1 MPVLKLEQKQ
11 RSKSQVRM
19 VSEERS
25 KIKKIA
31 PKAPKITPQWHA
43 SLVKELRR
51 KLIHIT
57 GLSVPI
63 GIMAFGK
70 IYTAAMIAVAL
81 CVALFIEAGRLSGR
95 IRLPEVR
102 ENEKGKVAGYIYYI
116 IGSLITV
123 VLFQPMIA
131 ITSMLMLSLGDAISG
146 IAGSVLENSDVRS
159 RGRRSIKPFPIVTSM
174 FLACL
179 LIGYFSSSV
188 TGLPFEVYLAGAVG
202 ATIAD
207 SVAIIIRNRG
217 LNDNLTIPLFSG
229 ALMSLVPLIA
239 RV

>member
-1 MPVLKLEQKQ
+1 MPVLELAQKLQSNSEEF
-11 RSKSQVRM
+11 M
-19 VSEERS
+19 ISEERS
-25 KIKKIA
+25 IMQRIS
-31 PKAPKITPQWHA
+31 PKISPQWRTN
-43 SLVKELRR
+43 LVKEIRR
-51 KLIHIT
+51 KTIHIT

-81 CVALFIEAGRLSGR
+81 CVALLLEAGRLSGR
-95 IRLPEVR
+95 IKLPEVR
-102 ENEKGKVAGYIYYI
+102 DNEMGKVAGYIYYI

-123 VLFQPMIA
+123 VLFQPMVA
-131 ITSMLMLSLGDAISG
+131 VTSMLMLSLGDAISG
-146 IAGSVLENSDVRS
+146 IVGSVLENSDVRS
-159 RGRRSIKPFPIVTSM
+159 RGERCIKPFPIVTGM

-188 TGLPFEVYLAGAVG
+188 TGLSFEVYLAGAIG

-207 SVAIIIRNRG
+207 SVAIIIWNRG

-229 ALMSLVPLIA
+229 ALMSLVLL
-239 RV
+239 VG